1 MLISVKDLTHGTEV
15 VATFEKHS
23 GKHLFRGSVI
33 EVSTDSH
40 ALPGT
45 WVSIKVTKWDECD
58 PTIERLIAIGYNVM
72 VPLSAIRN
80 LVGPEK
86 DKMRPIV
93 RYDVQLINLHTG
105 MTWDYLVKDLHKVN
119 DLVNWA
125 IDRGLAVKYIKGQTR

>member
-23 GKHLFRGSVI
+23 SKHLFKGSVI

-45 WVSIKVTKWDECD
+45 WVSIKVTKWDEYD

-72 VPLSAIRN
+72 VPLNAIRN

-105 MTWDYLVKDLHKVN
+105 MTWDYSVKDLHKVN